1 MATLDNM
8 ILDAKKSRADIQ
20 ATEYRIKAAQ
30 ENISAQQS
38 NYYPQI
44 FVGGNVYYNNPNQRI
59 LPNREQFDATWDLGV
74 QVSMD
79 LWNWGQTANKVGQAE
94 AQFAQAKESL
104 GLLQDAINVEV
115 TQAYLTM
122 RQMSEKI
129 NVAKQTVE
137 QATENQR
144 VTAQRF
150 KNGIATS
157 TDAFRCRFYTYAIK
171 SKLHTSTCGF

>member
-1 MATLDNM
+1 M
-8 ILDAKKSRADIQ
+8 
-20 ATEYRIKAAQ
+20 
-30 ENISAQQS
+30 
-38 NYYPQI
+38 
-44 FVGGNVYYNNPNQRI
+44 YYNNPNQRI

-94 AQFAQAKESL
+94 AQFAQAKESRS
-104 GLLQDAINVEV
+104 LQDAINVEV

-157 TDAFRCRFYTYAIK
+157 TDALDADFTLMQSK
-171 SKLHTSTCGF
+171 NKLHTSTCGF